1 MPRVQDTDEV
11 RILRYFEEEPLEK
24 VELLFP
30 IIAEKM
36 RQRMPPGRSSPKKK
50 DMRPCGTQRRAR
62 RPVLPR
68 VRPQKRSTRSCTHG
82 CIDRHAFVS
91 LQNGAVYFN
100 KSR

>member
-36 RQRMPPGRSSPKKK
+36 RKRMPPGRSSPKKK
-50 DMRPCGTQRRAR
+50 DARPLANA
-62 RPVLPR
+62 
-68 VRPQKRSTRSCTHG
+68 KR
-82 CIDRHAFVS
+82 DEAA
-91 LQNGAVYFN
+91 GAP
-100 KSR
+100 